1 MSIDA
6 RVVLHGLHFGECPR
20 WHDGRLWLSDMHGG
34 RVLAVDGAGRATT
47 IAELPAQPAG
57 LGWRPDGTL
66 LVVSMTDRRLLRLR
80 AGGFELVADLAPL
93 ASFHCNDMVV
103 DRHGRAYVGTF
114 GFDLDAGQP
123 FRCGEILLVEPNGA
137 VRVVADDARF
147 PNGMVLAPDGRTL
160 IVAESM
166 GPALRAYDVAGD
178 GSLSNGRAWAPLTDV
193 VPDGICLDAEG
204 AVWVASPVGSEV
216 VRVLPGGR
224 ITARVGVSNHA
235 FACMLGGA
243 ERRTLFALTADDSN
257 PEYCR
262 THASGALEAIEVDV
276 PGAGLP

>member
-1 MSIDA
+1 MTT
-6 RVVLHGLHFGECPR
+6 RVVLRGLHFGECPR
-20 WHDGRLWLSDMHGG
+20 WRDGRLWLSDMHGR
-34 RVLAVDGAGRATT
+34 RVLAVDTAGRVTT
-47 IAELPAQPAG
+47 IAELPTQPAG
-57 LGWRPDGTL
+57 LGWTPDGTL

-80 AGGFELVADLAPL
+80 ASGWELVADLAPL
-93 ASFHCNDMVV
+93 ATFHCNDMVV
-103 DRHGRAYVGTF
+103 DPRGRAYVGTF
-114 GFDLDAGQP
+114 GFDLDGGAP
-123 FRCGEILLVEPNGA
+123 FRCGEILLVEPDGA
-137 VRVVADDARF
+137 ARLVADDARF
-147 PNGMVLAPDGRTL
+147 PNGMVLVPDGRTL

-178 GSLSNGRAWAPLTDV
+178 GSLANGRTWAALTDV

-204 AVWVASPVGSEV
+204 AVWIASPVGSEV

-224 ITARVGVSNHA
+224 IALRVSVSNHA

-243 ERRTLFALTADDSN
+243 DRRTLFVLTADSSN